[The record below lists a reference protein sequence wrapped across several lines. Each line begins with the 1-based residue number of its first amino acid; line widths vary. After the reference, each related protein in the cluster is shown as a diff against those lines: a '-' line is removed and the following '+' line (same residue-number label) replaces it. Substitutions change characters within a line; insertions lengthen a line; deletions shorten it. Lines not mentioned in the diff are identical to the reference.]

1 MILVSEADIFLSES
15 LRILAKHLSQ
25 VRLAMDLHLSQN
37 SISRYENIE
46 REAGYETLI
55 LIADYFHVSLDYLL
69 GRTDNPNS
77 EPTHKH

>member
-1 MILVSEADIFLSES
+1 MIFRLKE
-15 LRILAKHLSQ
+15 LREAKHLSQ
-25 VRLAMDLHLSQN
+25 VRLAMELHLSQN

>member
-1 MILVSEADIFLSES
+1 MIFRLKE
-15 LRILAKHLSQ
+15 LREAKHLSQ

-69 GRTDNPNS
+69 GRTNNPNS